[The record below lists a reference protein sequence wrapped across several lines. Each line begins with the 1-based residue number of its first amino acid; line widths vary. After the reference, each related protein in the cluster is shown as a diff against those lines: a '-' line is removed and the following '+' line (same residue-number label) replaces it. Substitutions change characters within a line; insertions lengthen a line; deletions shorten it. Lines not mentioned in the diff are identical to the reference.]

1 MAKRFKPGVYFKDGK
16 QVFLNDKGE
25 VENPRIYYLR
35 RNSLEAY
42 NKYVKPILQLDF
54 PSVLEPYT
62 EARTKQIKGLQE
74 VDAEVIGDITDALS
88 LRISEERQLKEIEDK
103 KKKFN
108 HPDAMRKFG
117 KNMTYYQYEQAVKE
131 EEEEDSN
138 VETKEEAVDVN
149 KAFTERTGI
158 VIPKSY
164 K

>member
-1 MAKRFKPGVYFKDGK
+1 MAERFKPGVYFRDGK

-25 VENPRIYYLR
+25 VENPRIFYLR

-42 NKYVKPILQLDF
+42 NKYVKPVLQLDF

-62 EARTKQIKGLQE
+62 EARTKQVKGLQE
-74 VDAEVIGDITDALS
+74 VEIEDITNALS
-88 LRISEERQLKEIEDK
+88 ITVSEERQRKEIEDK

-108 HPDAMRKFG
+108 HPDAMRRFG
-117 KNMTYYQYEQAVKE
+117 KNMTYYQYEQAVKGE
-131 EEEEDSN
+131 EETK
-138 VETKEEAVDVN
+138 VEIQKDEVDIN
-149 KAFTERTGI
+149 KTFTERTGI

>member
-1 MAKRFKPGVYFKDGK
+1 MAERFKPGVYFRDGK

-25 VENPRIYYLR
+25 VENPRIYYLK
-35 RNSLEAY
+35 RNSLESY

-74 VDAEVIGDITDALS
+74 VEVEDITNALS
-88 LRISEERQLKEIEDK
+88 ITVSEERQRKEIEDK
-103 KKKFN
+103 KKRFN
-108 HPDAMRKFG
+108 HPDAMRRFG
-117 KNMTYYQYEQAVKE
+117 KNMTYYQYEQAVKNQE
-131 EEEEDSN
+131 ESK

-149 KAFTERTGI
+149 EAFTERTGI

>member
-1 MAKRFKPGVYFKDGK
+1 MAERFKPGVYFRDGK

-25 VENPRIYYLR
+25 IENPRIYYLR

-74 VDAEVIGDITDALS
+74 VDSEVIGDITDALS
-88 LRISEERQLKEIEDK
+88 LRISEERQLKEIENK

-108 HPDAMRKFG
+108 HPNAMNKFG
-117 KNMTYYQYEQAVKE
+117 KNMTYYQYEQAIKE
-131 EEEEDSN
+131 EEPN
-138 VETKEEAVDVN
+138 VETKEEAVDIN

>member
-1 MAKRFKPGVYFKDGK
+1 MAERFKPGVYFRDGK

-25 VENPRIYYLR
+25 VENPRIFYLR
-35 RNSLEAY
+35 RNSLDAY

-74 VDAEVIGDITDALS
+74 VEVEDITNALS
-88 LRISEERQLKEIEDK
+88 ITVSEERQRKEIEDK

-108 HPDAMRKFG
+108 HPDAVNKFG
-117 KNMTYYQYEQAVKE
+117 KYMTYYQYEQKVKE
-131 EEEEDSN
+131 EA
-138 VETKEEAVDVN
+138 ETKVEIKQDETDVN

-158 VIPKSY
+158 TIPKSY